1 MYIRDIGSS
10 SGTFVNHLRLSPP
23 RKQSKSQQ
31 VVHDGDVIQLG
42 IDYQKGIEPAFR
54 AVRMRVE
61 IMPCSPDKSR
71 TFSKAVFERLHHI
84 TTTPNRESQ
93 EEDECCICLCPIASS
108 QALFVA
114 PCAHIYHY
122 KCMRPAMEQHFPAF
136 SCPICRAY
144 CDLDEDVDDECVMI
158 PTTTSKI
165 NRQMSSSKHN
175 HRNARHFKTLS
186 PQHVHAAALPS
197 TKVAMI
203 PTHSN
208 SVDRPPATQ
217 QLPHIQLRPYHAI
230 VAWALSSSPN
240 F

>member
-1 MYIRDIGSS
+1 MHLQLFIRDIGSS

-23 RKQSKSQQ
+23 RKPSKSHQ

-61 IMPCSPDKSR
+61 IMPCSSDKHVTTK
-71 TFSKAVFERLHHI
+71 TFSKSVFERLHVA
-84 TTTPNRESQ
+84 TSSVEQSQ
-93 EEDECCICLCPIASS
+93 DQEECCICLCPIASS

-122 KCMRPAMEQHFPAF
+122 KCMRPVMEQHFPAF

-144 CDLDEDVDDECVMI
+144 CDLDENVDDGCVMT
-158 PTTTSKI
+158 PTTTSSHGYKS
-165 NRQMSSSKHN
+165 NRHMLYSKQH

-186 PQHVHAAALPS
+186 PHAHAAFSKVMLPTLSNMDQQEAPTPSS
-197 TKVAMI
+197 T
-203 PTHSN
+203 
-208 SVDRPPATQ
+208 
-217 QLPHIQLRPYHAI
+217 HIQMHPFHAI
-230 VAWALSSSPN
+230 VA
-240 F
+240 